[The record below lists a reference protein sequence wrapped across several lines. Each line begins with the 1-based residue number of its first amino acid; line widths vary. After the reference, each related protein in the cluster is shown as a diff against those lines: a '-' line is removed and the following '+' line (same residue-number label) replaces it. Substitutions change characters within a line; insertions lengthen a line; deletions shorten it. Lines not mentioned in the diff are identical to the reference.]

1 VPGVSGKLVPR
12 YRLDG
17 GTGRESTEAT
27 RAPEIKAD
35 DGLQRTERER
45 LQEERRSQQGRSQEG
60 RSQEGRSQEG
70 RSQEGR
76 LKKEVAHKS
85 REHGMQ
91 GGNIREQEVR
101 TPRGMG
107 ICSLQEYSARA
118 KPSPLLKPEY
128 AV

>member
-45 LQEERRSQQGRSQEG
+45 LQEERRSQQ
-60 RSQEGRSQEG
+60 GRSQEG